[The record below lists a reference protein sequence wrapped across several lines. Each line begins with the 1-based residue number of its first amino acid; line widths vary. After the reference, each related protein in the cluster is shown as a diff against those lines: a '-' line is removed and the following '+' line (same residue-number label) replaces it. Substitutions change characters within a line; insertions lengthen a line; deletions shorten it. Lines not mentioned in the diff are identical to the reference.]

1 MKLLYVSSMTEF
13 ISPICIKLQMKKDAQ
28 KNKSIILI
36 LVITKG
42 YRVRVIMIRGQNG
55 FAPTL
60 CFPTKFY
67 KKHYRW
73 STHVNSL

>member
-1 MKLLYVSSMTEF
+1 MKLLYVPSMTEF
-13 ISPICIKLQMKKDAQ
+13 ISPIRIKLQMKKDAQ

-55 FAPTL
+55 FAPKL
-60 CFPTKFY
+60 CCMIKFY

-73 STHVNSL
+73 SKQV

>member
-1 MKLLYVSSMTEF
+1 MKLLYMSSMTEF
-13 ISPICIKLQMKKDAQ
+13 ISPIRIKLKMKKDVQ
-28 KNKSIILI
+28 KNRSIMLILI
-36 LVITKG
+36 ITKG
-42 YRVRVIMIRGQNG
+42 YRVWVIMIRGQNG

-73 STHVNSL
+73 SKHVSSL

>member
-13 ISPICIKLQMKKDAQ
+13 ISPICIKLKMKKDVQ
-28 KNKSIILI
+28 KNKNIIII

-42 YRVRVIMIRGQNG
+42 YRVQVIMIRGQNG
-55 FAPTL
+55 FAPKL
-60 CFPTKFY
+60 CFKTKFY

-73 STHVNSL
+73 SKHM